1 MKSSFHRPV
10 GSVTNA
16 FSLGLY
22 GSESVLFEPPIVNC
36 KSCQGATPEEANK
49 CTSKDDPG
57 DRVADGGD
65 EGDACRQEDLE
76 EISDAGGD
84 GAEAVRHQGGEELQ
98 HSDEGHHDE
107 DHEGGRHDEP
117 GAGVVAPVG
126 DGVIGDGEADDGEE
140 ADLEVDGREG
150 QARAAVLGR
159 HRLFGT
165 RSGARQLR

>member
-36 KSCQGATPEEANK
+36 KSDQGATPEEANK
-49 CTSKDDPG
+49 CASKDDPG
-57 DRVADGGD
+57 DGMADRGD
-65 EGDACRQEDLE
+65 EGDARRQEDLE
-76 EISDAGGD
+76 EVGDAGGH
-84 GAEAVRHQGGEELQ
+84 GAEAVQHQGGEDLQ

-107 DHEGGRHDEP
+107 DHKGGRHDEP
-117 GAGVVAPVG
+117 GAGFVIPAG
-126 DGVIGDGEADDGEE
+126 DGVLGDGEADEGEE

-150 QARAAVLGR
+150 EAHPAVLRR
-159 HRLFGT
+159 HCLFAT
-165 RSGARQLR
+165 PSGARQLR